1 MSTNSWEIP
10 HAGGVGVLT
19 VEAGANGKEMVRLDG
34 RPIARPLDPAEDER
48 ELLIGGQMYIL
59 RRIPG
64 GFGFDLEFPPPIAQT
79 QHELSPEAASATF
92 MGGLQSA
99 AETLKVSRI
108 LWVVAAALIGLMI
121 WGAIPTYEDQARERV
136 ELLLREMAL
145 GPGPQEELAMGIW
158 MRNTRTPDR
167 DELAWAVGHFPDF
180 RSAKDLRRKFGSWK
194 VLEVEVLEGEKR
206 PTARVTIEVEG
217 KQYKMLVPERQV
229 ITWAD

>member
-1 MSTNSWEIP
+1 MSNSWEIP

-34 RPIARPLDPAEDER
+34 RPVAKPLDPSENER
-48 ELLIGGQMYIL
+48 ELLIHGQIYIL

-64 GFGFDLEFPPPIAQT
+64 GFGFDLEFPPPIPQEH
-79 QHELSPEAASATF
+79 QVSPDVASASLV
-92 MGGLQSA
+92 GGLQSA
-99 AETLKVSRI
+99 AETLKVSRL
-108 LWVVAAALIGLMI
+108 LWIGAAILIGLMI
-121 WGAIPTYEDQARERV
+121 WGAIPTYEDQAKERV
-136 ELLLREMAL
+136 ELLLKEMSL

-180 RSAKDLRRKFGSWK
+180 RNAKDLRRKFSSWK
-194 VLEVEVLEGEKR
+194 VLEVEVLEDQKR
-206 PTARVTIEVEG
+206 PTALVTIDVEG

-229 ITWAD
+229 ITWAE